1 MSLRFQT
8 HKKYDTKNRLED
20 GWRTEQS
27 RRVIQCKWYE
37 QKIDIFK
44 VWLS

>member
-1 MSLRFQT
+1 M
-8 HKKYDTKNRLED
+8 D
-20 GWRTEQS
+20 GELNKATVWS
-27 RRVIQCKWYE
+27 SAKSYE